1 MLFLTKKTFPCCTK
15 RTWLRFR
22 TLNRNTVYVMC
33 IQSFDFIGIYQNLYL
48 SIWSYLIYLYIQ
60 YDLSIFVIFLLFHSN
75 IQNRPKNH
83 LKKHTFPTGFHP
95 GSTTFTCRRLQDSS
109 SAARSKAPEK
119 PSKWSKDKRRHWP
132 PVGMENGGWGWT
144 TTTTTT
150 TTTATTTMYVSSKTR
165 IEGVNE
171 IIIWLSSSWRRE
183 EIATEASHENNQ
195 WWKSRWDTTTTIT
208 HCEFKNMIQHPPQ

>member
-33 IQSFDFIGIYQNLYL
+33 IHSFDFICIYQNLYL

-75 IQNRPKNH
+75 IQNHPKNH